1 MLAVEPKDMA
11 AAEPKAPPPPRR
23 ADSRAEVARA
33 RAAIAGLR
41 QPADMYHP
49 SSMPRWDATMLL
61 CLAFTALVTP
71 FELGFLE
78 GPKTWGE
85 VDALFAV
92 NRLVDALFAR
102 DIWVNFRLG
111 YYDRS
116 RGCMVWS
123 KAAVARRYARS
134 WLAVDLVSVVPFD
147 VVALA
152 LASSGLSFLK
162 LLRVVRLL
170 RVIKLLRIAK
180 SARVVAQLRL
190 SLGWSYATFA
200 IAVMLCATVAC
211 IHLIACAYGLVGKV
225 RERERVPSLDRERS
239 VVRTLT
245 APRRA
250 RRPARLCRRGDDVG
264 GRLLRRARERAAHAI
279 LRRARVRGARPRSA
293 SSASGRG

>member
-1 MLAVEPKDMA
+1 
-11 AAEPKAPPPPRR
+11 
-23 ADSRAEVARA
+23 
-33 RAAIAGLR
+33 
-41 QPADMYHP
+41 
-49 SSMPRWDATMLL
+49 
-61 CLAFTALVTP
+61 
-71 FELGFLE
+71 
-78 GPKTWGE
+78 
-85 VDALFAV
+85 
-92 NRLVDALFAR
+92 
-102 DIWVNFRLG
+102 
-111 YYDRS
+111 
-116 RGCMVWS
+116 MVWS

-225 RERERVPSLDRERS
+225 RERESAFRLSTENVPSS
-239 VVRTLT
+239 
-245 APRRA
+245 APSPRRVARVGQPDFVGAATTWAVVSFGGLASAPLTRYCAALECAARALA
-250 RRPARLCRRGDDVG
+250 RR
-264 GRLLRRARERAAHAI
+264 
-279 LRRARVRGARPRSA
+279 RPRRV
-293 SSASGRG
+293 GDRG